1 MYSKPD
7 YFSLALCPIQATI
20 ISHRSSDTAAQLMSL
35 FQLLT
40 LVTLSPSLNNQ
51 SNHWIINFSHV
62 TILLKYLP
70 MLSQSSLNKS
80 ILFMVTYISN
90 MIFPLPTSLM
100 LLLPGWPHFQA
111 PSVSCCSCNKQEVLF
126 PADHVPACCYL
137 CWYDPFIPWMPSY
150 TRSLHREALHWPP
163 SRKQNIFHLLDS
175 IPLPYYFIFYYTYH
189 YNYLIFL
196 FFKLMCLL
204 LFSSQAE
211 RMQKK
216 CMFDF
221 YSVFR
226 TYVCFSTCTVG
237 TLSNVEYEHESV
249 RYKQGIHLIVQ

>member
-1 MYSKPD
+1 M
-7 YFSLALCPIQATI
+7 SLAVLAT
-20 ISHRSSDTAAQLMSL
+20 SRKCCFQQTMSL
-35 FQLLT
+35 HAATSVDMTPSYHECLPTHAPFIER
-40 LVTLSPSLNNQ
+40 LSTDHPLGNKTS
-51 SNHWIINFSHV
+51 SICWILFLYP
-62 TILLKYLP
+62 TIL
-70 MLSQSSLNKS
+70 
-80 ILFMVTYISN
+80 F
-90 MIFPLPTSLM
+90 
-100 LLLPGWPHFQA
+100 
-111 PSVSCCSCNKQEVLF
+111 
-126 PADHVPACCYL
+126 
-137 CWYDPFIPWMPSY
+137 
-150 TRSLHREALHWPP
+150 
-163 SRKQNIFHLLDS
+163 
-175 IPLPYYFIFYYTYH
+175 FYYTYH